1 MRATTSAVTYRKT
14 PYDPISTLLTTT
26 SHAKRVE
33 EGGSRDGSRE
43 VMGCVGG
50 GVARWTWERSAG
62 VIPWIDH
69 QYRNSPNGRGAF
81 CCGCGGGVGAHW
93 RHSTRKE
100 RRGGAPSSSFVACL
114 YSRCGS
120 GTAEGGA
127 LTYRVVPV
135 SEGRDST
142 IDKR

>member
-1 MRATTSAVTYRKT
+1 MCGWRSGEVDVGEVGRGDTVDLTTSIEIPQMAAV
-14 PYDPISTLLTTT
+14 
-26 SHAKRVE
+26 H
-33 EGGSRDGSRE
+33 
-43 VMGCVGG
+43 
-50 GVARWTWERSAG
+50 
-62 VIPWIDH
+62 
-69 QYRNSPNGRGAF
+69 F
-81 CCGCGGGVGAHW
+81 GCGGGLGAHW

-100 RRGGAPSSSFVACL
+100 RRGGAPSSFVACL